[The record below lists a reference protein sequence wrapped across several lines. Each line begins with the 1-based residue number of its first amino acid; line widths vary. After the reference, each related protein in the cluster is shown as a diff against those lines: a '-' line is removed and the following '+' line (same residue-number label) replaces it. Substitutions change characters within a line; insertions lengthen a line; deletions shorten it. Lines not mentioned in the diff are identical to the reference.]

1 MNNNSKWSTK
11 MIAEGGVMLALAFI
25 LGRITLFK
33 MPQGGSITA
42 GQMIPL
48 VIFAIRHGAGPGIVV
63 GALYGILDMIFG
75 GSIYHPVQ
83 AILDYPLAY
92 ASLGLV
98 GLFSKDFME
107 NQKIAPV
114 IKGTLLGVFAR
125 FICHVLTGVIFFGS
139 YAPEGQNVWAY
150 SIIYNGTFLGVE
162 FVITIII
169 IYLLKNFI
177 TKDIA
182 KL

>member
-1 MNNNSKWSTK
+1 M
-11 MIAEGGVMLALAFI
+11 M
-25 LGRITLFK
+25 
-33 MPQGGSITA
+33 
-42 GQMIPL
+42 
-48 VIFAIRHGAGPGIVV
+48 
-63 GALYGILDMIFG
+63 FG

-83 AILDYPLAY
+83 AVLDYPLAY

-98 GLFSKDFME
+98 GFFSKDFLQNRE
-107 NQKIAPV
+107 IAPV
-114 IKGTLLGVFAR
+114 LKGTFLGVFAR

-150 SIIYNGTFLGVE
+150 SAIYNGTFLGVE
-162 FVITIII
+162 FVITVII
-169 IYLLKNFI
+169 IYLLRDYI

>member
-1 MNNNSKWSTK
+1 MNNKKWSTK
-11 MIAEGGVMLALAFI
+11 MLTEAGIMLALAFI
-25 LGRITLFK
+25 LGRITIFK

-48 VIFAIRHGAGPGIVV
+48 IIFGIRHGAGPGILV
-63 GALYGILDMIFG
+63 GAVYGVLDMIFG

-98 GLFSKDFME
+98 GFFSREFLETKA
-107 NQKIAPV
+107 ISPV
-114 IKGTLLGVFAR
+114 LKGSFLGVFAR

-162 FVITIII
+162 FIITVII
-169 IYLLKNFI
+169 IYLLRNFI

>member
-1 MNNNSKWSTK
+1 MNNSKWSTK

-25 LGRITLFK
+25 LGRIKLFEL
-33 MPQGGSITA
+33 PQGGSVTA

-48 VIFAIRHGAGPGIVV
+48 IIFAIRHGAGPGIIV
-63 GALYGILDMIFG
+63 GAVYGVLDMLFG

-83 AILDYPLAY
+83 AILDYRLAY

-98 GLFSKDFME
+98 GFFAKDFAKTHE
-107 NQKIAPV
+107 ILPV
-114 IKGTLLGVFAR
+114 IEGTFLGVFAR
-125 FICHVLTGVIFFGS
+125 FVCHVLTGVIFFGS
-139 YAPEGQNVWAY
+139 YAPEGQNVWLY

-162 FVITIII
+162 FIITIVII
-169 IYLLKNFI
+169 FLLKNFI

-182 KL
+182 RL

>member
-1 MNNNSKWSTK
+1 MNNNKWSTK
-11 MIAEGGVMLALAFI
+11 LIAEGGVMLALAFI

-48 VIFAIRHGAGPGIVV
+48 IIFAIRHGAGPGIIV

-98 GLFSKDFME
+98 GFFSKDFLQTKE
-107 NQKIAPV
+107 IAPV
-114 IKGTLLGVFAR
+114 IKGTFLGVFIR

-162 FVITIII
+162 FIITIII
-169 IYLLKNFI
+169 IYLLRNFI